1 MSRFLKGLQLQS
13 LGMLTVGLS
22 HGPFPW
28 AQQAPQG
35 RIRPRAPLRGC
46 QALPTPPAVHSLLS
60 QGLPP
65 TAQST

>member
-1 MSRFLKGLQLQS
+1 MSRFLKGLQLQP
-13 LGMLTVGLS
+13 LGMLTMGLS
-22 HGPFPW
+22 HESFPW
-28 AQQAPQG
+28 AQQVPQG
-35 RIRPRAPLRGC
+35 RVRPRAPLRGH